1 MGRACACYAAMERS
15 EGRFQFVGRCP
26 DGGPYQDTR
35 AENPRY
41 AQPHYARGYSPGT
54 LCSPAPRF
62 APSEPSMPVSS
73 PRDKHRC
80 VRRPPHR
87 PGQQMVD
94 LPIEHLVTR
103 RADGIE
109 EPLLLQVLVHLRAGE
124 GGIRPQV
131 SAQSA
136 IPMPHWKE
144 LSLTPFTLDGSGE
157 DQRYQPEACQARWSA
172 DTSPR

>member
-62 APSEPSMPVSS
+62 APSEPSRPVAEGARS
-73 PRDKHRC
+73 PLCLAVSHVAETGPTGPMGSR
-80 VRRPPHR
+80 
-87 PGQQMVD
+87 
-94 LPIEHLVTR
+94 T
-103 RADGIE
+103 
-109 EPLLLQVLVHLRAGE
+109 
-124 GGIRPQV
+124 PQ
-131 SAQSA
+131 
-136 IPMPHWKE
+136 
-144 LSLTPFTLDGSGE
+144 SGL
-157 DQRYQPEACQARWSA
+157 
-172 DTSPR
+172 